1 MFQHAVRL
9 AIVPVLAYSGP
20 LLAELL
26 TGSFVIEN
34 IFQIPGI
41 GVFFVN
47 SMSNRDYTMTVG
59 LILLYAAIL
68 IALNLLVDFIQA
80 WIDPR
85 VKYE

>member
-1 MFQHAVRL
+1 
-9 AIVPVLAYSGP
+9 
-20 LLAELL
+20 
-26 TGSFVIEN
+26 
-34 IFQIPGI
+34 
-41 GVFFVN
+41 
-47 SMSNRDYTMTVG
+47 MSNRDYTMTVG